1 MCIALQNAL
10 LVAAAIL
17 SVTLAS
23 KLNSEHNPLV
33 VNNEVG
39 DFLSAD
45 MLVKDGLQNLA
56 DKLNLLSTI
65 LTTVIIVINAGIVAV
80 WTLTK
85 IGKKFTWMKVL

>member
-1 MCIALQNAL
+1 MCLALQNAL
-10 LVAAAIL
+10 LAAAAIL

-23 KLNSEHNPLV
+23 RLSSEHNPLV

-56 DKLNLLSTI
+56 DKLDLLSTI
-65 LTTVIIVINAGIVAV
+65 LTTVIIVTNSGIVAV

-85 IGKKFTWMKVL
+85 FGHKTTWMKVL